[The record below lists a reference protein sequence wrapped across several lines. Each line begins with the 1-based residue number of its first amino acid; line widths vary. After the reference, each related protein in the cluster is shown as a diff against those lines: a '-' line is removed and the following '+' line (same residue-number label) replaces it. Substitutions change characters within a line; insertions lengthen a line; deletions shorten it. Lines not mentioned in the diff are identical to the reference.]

1 MYRVKKRGD
10 DGLVVLPPRSIM
22 DDEIRYAQVRK
33 PIPSE
38 WHYFNTREECL
49 DFMRHNRCDVS
60 TFSEVLNGG
69 DEHTI

>member
-10 DGLVVLPPRSIM
+10 NGRICLPPRHIM
-22 DDEIRYAQVRK
+22 DEEIRYIQIRE

-49 DFMRHNRCDVS
+49 DFMRHNWCDVS
-60 TFSEVLNGG
+60 TFGRI
-69 DEHTI
+69 D